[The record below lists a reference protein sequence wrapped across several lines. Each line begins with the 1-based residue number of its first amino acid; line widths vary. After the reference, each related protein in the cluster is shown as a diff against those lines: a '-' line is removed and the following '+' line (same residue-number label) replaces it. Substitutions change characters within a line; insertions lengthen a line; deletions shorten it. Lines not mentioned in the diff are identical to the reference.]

1 MRKNK
6 GITMISLVITIIVL
20 LILTSITIYNGL
32 AQLGIKRV
40 NNLYADI
47 DSIST
52 KVAEYYLK
60 NETIPIYN
68 DPYVNN
74 KDELKAIFTAN
85 GASDTEKLINVNDE
99 GAYYVIDLS
108 KLDNLTLNYG
118 DDYKTWN
125 SSEPKSQN
133 VYIINTVTHQIY
145 FPHGVRSGDEYYFAR
160 FPDED
165 VISPI
170 ALEEIED
177 AVSVQILQIGYKK
190 LDKLKE
196 ALSVNILVN
205 LGEEYQTNSLKY
217 AWSDTNDSETINTLM
232 LSDFSLDNENKAT
245 LMSLPLDSSQMSHYL
260 LIEVTDNNGQKIKK
274 VLNVEK
280 KLFAILYSNN
290 SDNTDLELVFNST
303 GELDDSGRTT
313 LLQTGNIINSSFSL
327 SNKPQWTSNK
337 AKIKTVTIENQIFP
351 RNTSLWFLDCTTLT
365 QINGIENLDTSNVQS
380 MSQMFAGCKN
390 LASLDVSRFDTSNV
404 NNMFSLFAGCEKLEY
419 LDLSN
424 FDTSKVTNMENA
436 LNGMKKIKN
445 LDLRNFDTSNVDN
458 MHGLFYGD
466 NALESVNVSSFNTS
480 KVKKMSNMFADCSM
494 LSSLDISNFNTSSVT
509 DMKYMFSGCKSL
521 TSLDVSNFD
530 TSNVETMTCMF
541 AYCESLTSL
550 DLSAFNTSQVT
561 TMNTM
566 FSGCKGLTSLDL
578 SGFNNSQLKNM
589 YRMFMGC
596 TKLTNIDLSSFN
608 TNQVTNMESMFNG
621 CSGLTSLDLSNFN
634 TSQVTNMVSM
644 FNGCSGLTSLN
655 LSSFNTSQVTNM
667 QEMFRGCSRLTSL
680 DLSGFNTSQ
689 VSNMNRMFYT
699 CSGLTSIDVS
709 GFNTSQVNNMGE
721 MFREC
726 TKLTSL
732 DLSSFNTSQVT
743 NMGGMFHRCYN
754 ITTIYAGDN
763 WNVDNVTNSTNMF
776 YGCTNVMGDIAFNSS
791 YLDKTYAKTTGG
803 YLTYKAPPAP

>member
-20 LILTSITIYNGL
+20 LILTSVTIYNGL

-74 KDELKAIFTAN
+74 KDELKAMFIAN
-85 GASDTEKLINVNDE
+85 GATETEELINVNDE

-145 FPHGVRSGDEYYFAR
+145 FPHGVRVKNDYYFTR

-177 AVSVQILQIGYKK
+177 GVSVQILQIGYKK

-313 LLQTGNIINSSFSL
+313 LLQTGNIINSSYSAD
-327 SNKPQWTSNK
+327 NKPQWTSNK

-380 MSQMFAGCKN
+380 MSQMFANCKN

-404 NNMFSLFAGCEKLEY
+404 NNMFSLFTGCEKLEY

-480 KVKKMSNMFADCSM
+480 KVKKMSNMFATCNK
-494 LSSLDISNFNTSSVT
+494 LTSLDISNFNTSSVEN
-509 DMKYMFSGCKSL
+509 MKYMFSSCSNL
-521 TSLDVSNFD
+521 TSLNLNSFN
-530 TSNVETMTCMF
+530 TSNVQDMHNMF
-541 AYCESLTSL
+541 DYCSKLL
-550 DLSAFNTSQVT
+550 
-561 TMNTM
+561 
-566 FSGCKGLTSLDL
+566 SLDL
-578 SGFNNSQLKNM
+578 SGFNTSN
-589 YRMFMGC
+589 
-596 TKLTNIDLSSFN
+596 
-608 TNQVTNMESMFNG
+608 VTNMGSMFNG
-621 CSGLTSLDLSNFN
+621 CSGLTSLDLGNFD
-634 TSQVTNMVSM
+634 TSKVNNMSSM
-644 FNGCSGLTSLN
+644 FSGCSGLTSLE
-655 LSSFNTSQVTNM
+655 LSTFNTSQVTTMNT
-667 QEMFRGCSRLTSL
+667 MFGGCNGLTSL
-680 DLSGFNTSQ
+680 NLSGFNTGQ
-689 VSNMNRMFYT
+689 VKNMYRMF
-699 CSGLTSIDVS
+699 LR
-709 GFNTSQVNNMGE
+709 M
-721 MFREC
+721 
-726 TKLTSL
+726 
-732 DLSSFNTSQVT
+732 
-743 NMGGMFHRCYN
+743 
-754 ITTIYAGDN
+754 
-763 WNVDNVTNSTNMF
+763 
-776 YGCTNVMGDIAFNSS
+776 
-791 YLDKTYAKTTGG
+791 
-803 YLTYKAPPAP
+803 